1 MKLITRRAKYSH
13 IELVPPHFPDSLRQY
28 IKQNDP
34 AQAPYTAADE
44 SNPFLGKKVLVLSG
58 GDDPLVPFSYAE
70 EFVTNLNV
78 GPKGVKEVMVA
89 PGVGHEC
96 TPEMVKQM
104 ATFVWKHA
112 LQSSS

>member
-1 MKLITRRAKYSH
+1 MMNPMVSK
-13 IELVPPHFPDSLRQY
+13 SL
-28 IKQNDP
+28 K
-34 AQAPYTAADE
+34 
-44 SNPFLGKKVLVLSG
+44 NPFLRKKVLVLSG

-78 GPKGVKEVMVA
+78 GPKGVKEVVVA

-104 ATFVWKHA
+104 AAFVWKHA